1 MWFMHLVVLESTFLV
16 KNVMKGLARVLIGA
30 CVFSVGREDD
40 PSRLRLGALFSR

>member
-1 MWFMHLVVLESTFLV
+1 MVHALAGFGKHFFG